1 MSKPSPIHSDPNYR
15 SAYQLVHGVA
25 PEEPREADEPPTYA
39 TLADLLARPEI
50 LKPPECV
57 VPRLAYRGR
66 LVLLAG
72 PDKSGKSTLLSHATA
87 ALSRM
92 APFLGGAVGAR
103 SGRVVWMG
111 LEEAVGDAVRRL
123 ADLEADPTRVQ
134 LVIYAPRDLLD
145 RTRALLAEWPADLL
159 VIDSL
164 TEYARTA
171 CGSIPDDGDNA
182 GWAAVVRP
190 LVAVAREHDI
200 AVVVLHHVRRSDG
213 QFRGA
218 GEIAAAADALL
229 ELVPPAAGEDP
240 GMRRIRGR
248 GRWPVE
254 PFAVALRDGR
264 YELAGGSELSVD
276 ARVLLH
282 IEAAPGTS
290 KTATRKAVGGRAAAV
305 DAAINRLLDRGA
317 IEDSANGR
325 PGLWPASGQQEMGV
339 G

>member
-1 MSKPSPIHSDPNYR
+1 MSKPSAIHSDPNYR

-25 PEEPREADEPPTYA
+25 SEEPREADEPPTYA
-39 TLADLLARPEI
+39 TLADLLARPEL

-92 APFLGGAVGAR
+92 APFLGAAVGAR

-123 ADLEADPTRVQ
+123 ADLEADATRVQ
-134 LVIYAPRDLLD
+134 FVIYAPRDLLE
-145 RTRALLAEWPADLL
+145 RTRALLSEWPADLL

-171 CGSIPDDGDNA
+171 CGAIPDDGDNA

-229 ELVPPAAGEDP
+229 ELVPPNAGEDP
-240 GMRRIRGR
+240 AMRRR
-248 GRWPVE
+248 
-254 PFAVALRDGR
+254 VALRDGR
-264 YELAGGSELSVD
+264 YELAGGAELSVD

-282 IEAAPGTS
+282 IEGAPGTS

-317 IEDSANGR
+317 IEDSASGR

>member
-25 PEEPREADEPPTYA
+25 SEEPREADEPPTYA
-39 TLADLLARPEI
+39 TLADLLARPEL

-92 APFLGGAVGAR
+92 APFLGAAVGAR

-123 ADLEADPTRVQ
+123 ADLEADATRVQ
-134 LVIYAPRDLLD
+134 LVIYAPRDLLE
-145 RTRALLAEWPADLL
+145 RTRALLSEWPADLL

-171 CGSIPDDGDNA
+171 CGAIPDDCDNA

-229 ELVPPAAGEDP
+229 ELVPPNAGEDP
-240 GMRRIRGR
+240 AMRRR
-248 GRWPVE
+248 
-254 PFAVALRDGR
+254 VALRDGR
-264 YELAGGSELSVD
+264 YELAGGAELSVD

-282 IEAAPGTS
+282 IEGAPGTS

-317 IEDSANGR
+317 IEDSASGR

>member
-1 MSKPSPIHSDPNYR
+1 MNAKPWGDLAQAAAMP
-15 SAYQLVHGVA
+15 A
-25 PEEPREADEPPTYA
+25 PAVPPTPDDEPPTYA
-39 TLADLLARPEI
+39 LLADLLARPEL

-87 ALSRM
+87 ALTRE

-103 SGRVVWMG
+103 SGRVIWMG

-123 ADLEADPTRVQ
+123 AELEADPDRVQ
-134 LVIYAPRDLLD
+134 LVVCAPRDLLD
-145 RTRALLAEWPADLL
+145 QTRALLAEWPADLL

-164 TEYARTA
+164 TEYARIA
-171 CGSIPDDGDNA
+171 YGAIPDDGDNA
-182 GWAAVVRP
+182 GWAAVLRP
-190 LVAVAREHDI
+190 LVGVAREHDV

-229 ELVPPAAGEDP
+229 ELVPPTSGEDQT
-240 GMRRIRGR
+240 MRRIRGR
-248 GRWPVE
+248 GRWTVE
-254 PFAVALRDGR
+254 PFAVALREGR

-276 ARVLLH
+276 VRVLLH
-282 IEAAPGTS
+282 IEANPGTS
-290 KTATRKAVGGRAAAV
+290 KAATRKAVGGRATVV
-305 DAAINRLLDRGA
+305 DAAINRLLERGA

-325 PGLWPASGQQEMGV
+325 RGLWPASGQQEMGV
-339 G
+339 DG